1 MSLRHDGSAWALRP
15 ATSTPEGACTL
26 AELKKELSLLDVF
39 CVASGAMISSGLF
52 VLPGIAFAVAG
63 PSVVLAYLLA
73 GILVIPSLFSKAELS
88 TAMPKAGGDYFFIE
102 RSLGGAF
109 GTIGGM
115 AAWFSL
121 TLKTAFALVGMG
133 SFAVLL
139 LPGISVLAIKL
150 IAIGLCVVF
159 MIINFFGAKHSGR
172 LQSALV
178 IVLLAGLVYYV
189 VRGLPSVDV
198 HRYTPFMPH
207 GSASLIATAGF
218 VFVSFGGLTK
228 AASIAEEV
236 RNPGRNVPLGMILSF
251 VVVTILYVLAVF
263 TTVGVLDGEMLAGS
277 RTPLSLAAGAFAG
290 RTGLIVL
297 SVAALLAFITTGN
310 AGILSA
316 SRTPMAMSRDSLLP
330 KALGRINA
338 RHKTPHVAI
347 LVTGLFMIALIAF
360 LDLETLVKTASTMKI
375 ILFLLV
381 NVAVIVMRESRIL
394 SYRPTFRSPLYPWIQ
409 IAAIGIYG
417 FLVFEMGAVP
427 LAITAAFFAGSL
439 LWYFTYTGIHEK
451 RDSGLIQIVRRIT
464 SRQLA
469 TSTLETEL
477 RDILKERDEIVED
490 RFDRLIKEGPVVD
503 RAEGET
509 REEFFRSI
517 SGVLGSELGMPAEVV
532 FDLLEKREAESTT
545 ALRPGL
551 AIPHIVVEG
560 TRVFGVLLARSRAGI
575 SFGGDTPPVHAVF
588 VLMGSADERN
598 YHLRALMHIAQITQD
613 PDFDRKWMQA
623 HGIEELRNIILL
635 GERRR
640 DLPAVENDA

>member
-1 MSLRHDGSAWALRP
+1 M
-15 ATSTPEGACTL
+15 
-26 AELKKELSLLDVF
+26 AELKRELSLLDVF

-52 VLPGIAFAVAG
+52 VLPGIAFARTG

-73 GILVIPSLFSKAELS
+73 GILVIPSLLSKAELS

-133 SFAVLL
+133 SFAILL
-139 LPGISVLAIKL
+139 LPGISIVEIKA
-150 IAIGLCVVF
+150 IAIALCIVF
-159 MIINFFGAKHSGR
+159 MLINFLGAKHSGR

-178 IVLLAGLVYYV
+178 LVLLAALVYYV
-189 VRGLPSVDV
+189 VRGLPSADV
-198 HRYTPFMPH
+198 HRFAPFMPH
-207 GSASLIATAGF
+207 GSSSLFATAGL

-236 RNPGRNVPLGMILSF
+236 KNPGRNVPLGMILSF
-251 VVVTILYVLAVF
+251 SVVTIFYVLAVF
-263 TTVGVLDGEMLAGS
+263 TTVGVLDPEALSGS
-277 RTPLSLAAGAFAG
+277 RTPLSLAAQAFAG
-290 RTGLIVL
+290 RSGMIVL

-316 SRTPMAMSRDSLLP
+316 SRTPMAMSRDRLLP
-330 KALGRINA
+330 PALSRVHGR
-338 RHKTPHVAI
+338 RGTPHVAI
-347 LVTGLFMIALIAF
+347 LLTGLFMIALIAF

-381 NVAVIVMRESRIL
+381 NVAVIVMRESRLL

-417 FLVFEMGAVP
+417 FLVFEMGTIP
-427 LAITAAFFAGSL
+427 LAITAVFFGGSL
-439 LWYFTYTGIHEK
+439 LWYFAYVGIHER
-451 RDSGLIQIVRRIT
+451 RDSGLIQIVRRVT
-464 SRQLA
+464 SRELG

-490 RFDRLIKEGPVVD
+490 RFDRLIKASPIVD
-503 RAEGET
+503 RERAET

-517 SGVLGSELGMPAEVV
+517 SDVLGEELGMSPDEVFV
-532 FDLLEKREAESTT
+532 LLEKREAESTT

-560 TRVFGVLLARSRAGI
+560 SGVFGVLLARSREGI

-588 VLMGSADERN
+588 VLMGSCDERN

-623 HGIEELRNIILL
+623 RGAEELRNIVLL

-640 DLPAVENDA
+640 DVPDDGRAS